1 MTKRHSNHGIQW
13 KTFWSAIVPVFVG
26 VWVAVWLVTGVQ
38 SWLVMLVTA
47 LLAAAVAFAARKLI
61 HISPMFRRL
70 TPESKSR
77 VVGLVVTAVAV
88 YASWSAAAVLMPAL
102 WPVWALLLPVLGGG
116 TWGAAKMSEYLL
128 RYAPPPSRRQAEPTG
143 ALVLAAQAQLAQ
155 VQADLAGPR
164 DGEPHLA
171 WLLRLAIRRTG
182 LDWLR
187 ISNPE
192 LVGPTGKPF
201 GVTVEAWSPMEL
213 RKVVKGKVQAV
224 EAPVLGEADARR
236 IALALRDITGRDF
249 APDWVEITEQP
260 DRVGIYKIQANT
272 EDVMRHIRPYRER
285 PEDVYTRTPD
295 GLYVPRWRSVRD
307 PSYQLWGMDGMPIG
321 VDVARHAWVVGGTT
335 GGKSSYIHREWADV
349 TLCEDALIWVCG
361 VRKLYDLVG
370 PWLEPYKDTGIRPPL
385 DWVRADAEGVLAMLV
400 AAMDVARWRQDQPYY
415 ARDGFKTIL
424 LYIDEASFALNT
436 KARAWYDGREVSAG
450 DMYAECTQATASAG
464 IHLVAAT
471 QRGVHHQFGDKGGDA
486 SSNIG
491 REITFPTG
499 DEQEIG
505 RVTGN
510 FKAKPLRHRG
520 ECYARLGDLPPV
532 RAKGEYLQT
541 PDPSKP
547 VLHDGPK
554 VDEIAW
560 NRRYHQKELD
570 AGSVPAAGPEY
581 ANRHRY
587 VTEEYLASLRG
598 GGRRRPA
605 STSTTIPVTGLAA
618 DTGDPERDKES
629 AMRNAL
635 AGVFAR
641 LDGDGLD
648 QGDGEQAGAVVTPL
662 SAYRTRADRVEAVI
676 RDIWT
681 RERTAATPSQ
691 ILAAL
696 HDGGDDSATGQLVQN
711 ALRQLVEQR
720 RAARPRNP
728 DGREV
733 TGHYLPS
740 DAVTADTPV
749 TVSNS

>member
-1 MTKRHSNHGIQW
+1 MQW
-13 KTFWSAIVPVFVG
+13 KVFWSVVAPVFVA
-26 VWVAVWLVTGVQ
+26 VWVAVWLVTGAQ

-47 LLAAAVAFAARKLI
+47 LLAAAIAWAARYLVR
-61 HISPMFRRL
+61 ISPMFARL
-70 TPESKSR
+70 TPESKGR
-77 VVGLVVTAVAV
+77 VVGWLLTAVAV
-88 YASWSAAAVLMPAL
+88 YGAWSAAAVLMPHL
-102 WPVWALLLPVLGGG
+102 WPVWALVLVGLGGG
-116 TWGAAKMSEYLL
+116 TYSLARVHEYLL
-128 RYAPPPSRRQAEPTG
+128 RYAPPQSRRQVEPVA
-143 ALVLAAQAQLAQ
+143 ALTSAAQSHLAQ

-187 ISNPE
+187 ISNPQ
-192 LVGPTGKPF
+192 LVGPSGQPF

-213 RKVVKGKVQAV
+213 RKVVKGKVQSTEV
-224 EAPVLGEADARR
+224 PVLGDADARR
-236 IALALRDITGRDF
+236 IALSLRDITGRDF
-249 APDWVEITEQP
+249 SPKWVEITEQP
-260 DRVGIYKIQANT
+260 DRVGIYKIQANN

-285 PEDVYTRTPD
+285 PEDVYTHTPD
-295 GLYVPRWRSVRD
+295 GLYVPKWRSVRD
-307 PSYQLWGMDGMPIG
+307 PSHQLWGMDGMPIG
-321 VDVARHAWVVGGTT
+321 VDVARHAWIVGGTT

-370 PWLEPYKDTGIRPPL
+370 PWLEPYKGTGVRPPL
-385 DWVRADAEGVLAMLV
+385 DWVRADAEGVLAMLI

-436 KARAWYDGREVSAG
+436 KARAWYDGQEVSAG

-491 REITFPTG
+491 REITFPSG

-510 FKAKPLRHRG
+510 FKSKPLRHRG
-520 ECYARLGDLPPV
+520 ECYARLGDMPPV

-547 VLHDGPK
+547 LLHDGPK
-554 VDEIAW
+554 VDEVAW

-570 AGSVPAAGPEY
+570 AGSTEAAGTEY
-581 ANRHRY
+581 TTRHQY
-587 VTEEYLASLRG
+587 VTEEYLAALRG
-598 GGRRRPA
+598 VRRRPA
-605 STSTTIPVTGLAA
+605 STRTTIPVTGLAA
-618 DTGDPERDKES
+618 DTGDPERDKEASMRS
-629 AMRNAL
+629 AIDS
-635 AGVFAR
+635 VFAR
-641 LDGDGLD
+641 IDGD
-648 QGDGEQAGAVVTPL
+648 QGSAVVTPL

-676 RDIWT
+676 RDTWT
-681 RERTAATPSQ
+681 TTQAAATPTQ

-696 HDGGDDSATGQLVQN
+696 HDGGDTTASSQLVAN

-720 RAARPRNP
+720 RAVRPRNP

-733 TGHYLPS
+733 AGHYLPP
-740 DAVTADTPV
+740 DAVPADTPV